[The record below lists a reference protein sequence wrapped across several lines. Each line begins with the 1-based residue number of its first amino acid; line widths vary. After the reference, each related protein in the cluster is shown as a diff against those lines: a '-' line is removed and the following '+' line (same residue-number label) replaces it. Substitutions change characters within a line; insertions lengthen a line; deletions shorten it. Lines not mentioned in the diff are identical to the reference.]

1 MIFDLLHT
9 TTISGLETAIN
20 TALKYDP
27 GTVRDLSE
35 LEGQVLLIDCS
46 MPTMRLAIETNQ
58 QKIILHNNWDGEAAV
73 TIQGTMVALVKMAV
87 NASDTSSFANS
98 GVQLSG
104 NLETLHRLHKILSK
118 LNIDWEAALADLVG
132 DIPAHVIGSAVRK
145 SAKVSSESLQRAS
158 SALVEVAQEEF
169 EIIPSQNRFEQF
181 KQDIRQMSAD
191 TDRIAARL
199 SALNAKIA
207 QATLKKPQL

>member
-1 MIFDLLHT
+1 VIFDLLHT

-46 MPTMRLAIETNQ
+46 MPTMRIAIETSQ

-73 TIQGTMVALVKMAV
+73 TLQGTMIALAKMAA
-87 NASDTSSFANS
+87 NTSDTSSFANS

-104 NLETLHRLHKILSK
+104 NLETLHKLHKILSK
-118 LNIDWEAALADLVG
+118 LNIDWEGGLADLVG
-132 DIPAHVIGSAVRK
+132 DVPAHIIGSAMRQ
-145 SAKVSSESLQRAS
+145 SAKASRESLQRAS
-158 SALVEVAQEEF
+158 SALVEIAQEEF
-169 EIIPSQNRFEQF
+169 EIIPSKNSFKHF
-181 KQDIRQMSAD
+181 KQDVRQMAAD
-191 TDRIAARL
+191 TDRIMARL
-199 SALNAKIA
+199 AALNAKMA
-207 QATLKKPQL
+207 QATDKKPAL

>member
-27 GTVRDLSE
+27 GTLRDLSE

-73 TIQGTMVALVKMAV
+73 TVQGTMVALVKMAV
-87 NASDTSSFANS
+87 NASDTSSFSNS

-132 DIPAHVIGSAVRK
+132 DVPAHVIGSAVRK
-145 SAKVSSESLQRAS
+145 SAKVSTESLQRAS

-199 SALNAKIA
+199 SALNAKIS
-207 QATLKKPQL
+207 QATLKKPAL

>member
-46 MPTMRLAIETNQ
+46 MPTMRLAIETSQ

-73 TIQGTMVALVKMAV
+73 TVQGTMVALVKMAV
-87 NASDTSSFANS
+87 NASDASSFANS

-132 DIPAHVIGSAVRK
+132 DVPAHVIGSAVRK
-145 SAKVSSESLQRAS
+145 SAKVSTESLQRAS

-207 QATLKKPQL
+207 QATLKKPPL

>member
-1 MIFDLLHT
+1 MIFDVLNT
-9 TTISGLETAIN
+9 TAISGLETAIN

-46 MPTMRLAIETNQ
+46 MPSMRIAIETSQ

-73 TIQGTMVALVKMAV
+73 TIQGTMISLAKMAA

-104 NLETLHRLHKILSK
+104 NLETLHKLHKILSK
-118 LNIDWEAALADLVG
+118 LNIDWEGGLADLVG
-132 DIPAHVIGSAVRK
+132 DVPAHIIGSAMRQ
-145 SAKVSSESLQRAS
+145 SAKASRESLQRVS
-158 SALVEVAQEEF
+158 SALVEIAQEEF
-169 EIIPSQNRFEQF
+169 EIIPSKNSFKHF
-181 KQDIRQMSAD
+181 KQDVRQMAAD
-191 TDRIAARL
+191 TDRIMARL
-199 SALNAKIA
+199 AALNTKIA
-207 QATLKKPQL
+207 QATDKKPAL

>member
-73 TIQGTMVALVKMAV
+73 TVQGTMVALVKMAV

-132 DIPAHVIGSAVRK
+132 DVPAHVIGSAVRK
-145 SAKVSSESLQRAS
+145 SAKVSTESLQRAS

-181 KQDIRQMSAD
+181 KQNIRQMSAD

-207 QATLKKPQL
+207 QATLKKPPL

>member
-1 MIFDLLHT
+1 VIFDSLHNT
-9 TTISGLETAIN
+9 AINGLETAIN

-46 MPTMRLAIETNQ
+46 MPSMCLAIETSQ

-73 TIQGTMVALVKMAV
+73 TIQGTMIALVKMAV

-98 GVQLSG
+98 GVQLAG
-104 NLETLHRLHKILSK
+104 NLETLHKLHKILSK

-132 DIPAHVIGSAVRK
+132 DVPAHVIGSAVRK

-169 EIIPSQNRFEQF
+169 EIIPSQNRFKQF
-181 KQDIRQMSAD
+181 KQDIRQISAD

-199 SALNAKIA
+199 SALSAKIA
-207 QATLKKPQL
+207 QATNKKPQL

>member
-1 MIFDLLHT
+1 MIFDVLNT
-9 TTISGLETAIN
+9 TAISGLETAIN

-46 MPTMRLAIETNQ
+46 MPSMRIAIETSQ

-73 TIQGTMVALVKMAV
+73 TIQGTMISLAKMAA

-104 NLETLHRLHKILSK
+104 NLETLHKLHKILSK
-118 LNIDWEAALADLVG
+118 LNIDWEGGLADLVG
-132 DIPAHVIGSAVRK
+132 DVPAHIIGSAMRQ
-145 SAKVSSESLQRAS
+145 SAKASRESLQRAS
-158 SALVEVAQEEF
+158 SALVEIAQEEF
-169 EIIPSQNRFEQF
+169 EIIPSKNSFKQF
-181 KQDIRQMSAD
+181 KQDVRQMAAD
-191 TDRIAARL
+191 TDRIMARL
-199 SALNAKIA
+199 AALNAKIA
-207 QATLKKPQL
+207 QATDKKPAL

>member
-1 MIFDLLHT
+1 MIFDVLNT
-9 TTISGLETAIN
+9 TAISGLETAIN

-46 MPTMRLAIETNQ
+46 MPSMRIAIETSQ

-73 TIQGTMVALVKMAV
+73 TIQGTMISLAKMAA

-104 NLETLHRLHKILSK
+104 NLETLHKLHKILSK
-118 LNIDWEAALADLVG
+118 LNIDWEGGLADLVG
-132 DIPAHVIGSAVRK
+132 DVPAHIIGSAMRQ
-145 SAKVSSESLQRAS
+145 SAKASRESLQRAS
-158 SALVEVAQEEF
+158 SALVEIAQEEF
-169 EIIPSQNRFEQF
+169 EIIPSKNSFKHF
-181 KQDIRQMSAD
+181 KQDVRQMAAD
-191 TDRIAARL
+191 TDRIMARL
-199 SALNAKIA
+199 AALNTKIA
-207 QATLKKPQL
+207 QATDKKPAL

>member
-73 TIQGTMVALVKMAV
+73 TVQGTMVALVKMAV

-132 DIPAHVIGSAVRK
+132 DVPAHVIGSAVRK
-145 SAKVSSESLQRAS
+145 SAKVSTESLQRVS

-181 KQDIRQMSAD
+181 KQNIRQMSAD

-207 QATLKKPQL
+207 QATLKKPPL

>member
-1 MIFDLLHT
+1 VIFDVLNT
-9 TTISGLETAIN
+9 TAISGLETAIN

-46 MPTMRLAIETNQ
+46 MPSMRIAIETSQ

-73 TIQGTMVALVKMAV
+73 TIQGTMISLAKMAA

-104 NLETLHRLHKILSK
+104 NLETLHKLHKILSK
-118 LNIDWEAALADLVG
+118 LNIDWEGGLADLVG
-132 DIPAHVIGSAVRK
+132 DVPAHIIGSAMRQ
-145 SAKVSSESLQRAS
+145 SAKASRESLQRAS
-158 SALVEVAQEEF
+158 SALVEIAQEEF
-169 EIIPSQNRFEQF
+169 EIIPSKNSFKHF
-181 KQDIRQMSAD
+181 KQDVRQMAAD
-191 TDRIAARL
+191 TDRIMARL
-199 SALNAKIA
+199 AALNTKIA
-207 QATLKKPQL
+207 QATDKKPAL

>member
-9 TTISGLETAIN
+9 TTISGLEAAIN

-46 MPTMRLAIETNQ
+46 MPTMRIAIETSQ

-73 TIQGTMVALVKMAV
+73 TIQGTMIALTKMAA
-87 NASDTSSFANS
+87 NTSDTSSFANS

-104 NLETLHRLHKILSK
+104 NLETLHKLHKILSK
-118 LNIDWEAALADLVG
+118 LNIDWEGGLADLVG
-132 DIPAHVIGSAVRK
+132 DVPAHIIGSAMRQ
-145 SAKVSSESLQRAS
+145 SAKASRESLQRAS
-158 SALVEVAQEEF
+158 SALVEIAQEEF
-169 EIIPSQNRFEQF
+169 EIIPSKNSFKHF
-181 KQDIRQMSAD
+181 KQDVRQMAAD
-191 TDRIAARL
+191 TDRIMARL
-199 SALNAKIA
+199 AALNAKIA
-207 QATLKKPQL
+207 QATDKKPAL

>member
-1 MIFDLLHT
+1 MIFDVLNT
-9 TTISGLETAIN
+9 TAISGLETAIN

-46 MPTMRLAIETNQ
+46 MPSMRIAIETSQ

-73 TIQGTMVALVKMAV
+73 TIQGTMISLAKMAA

-104 NLETLHRLHKILSK
+104 NLETLHKLHKILSK
-118 LNIDWEAALADLVG
+118 LNIDWEGGLADLVG
-132 DIPAHVIGSAVRK
+132 DVPAHIIGSAMRQ
-145 SAKVSSESLQRAS
+145 SAKASRESLQRAS
-158 SALVEVAQEEF
+158 SALVEIAQEEF
-169 EIIPSQNRFEQF
+169 EIIPSKNSFKHF
-181 KQDIRQMSAD
+181 KQDVRQMAAD
-191 TDRIAARL
+191 TDRIMARL
-199 SALNAKIA
+199 AALNAKIA
-207 QATLKKPQL
+207 QATDKKPAL

>member
-46 MPTMRLAIETNQ
+46 TPTMRLAIETNQ

-73 TIQGTMVALVKMAV
+73 TVQGTMVALVKMAV

-132 DIPAHVIGSAVRK
+132 DVPAHVIGSAVRK
-145 SAKVSSESLQRAS
+145 SAKVSTESLQRAS

-169 EIIPSQNRFEQF
+169 EITPSQNRFKQF

-207 QATLKKPQL
+207 QATLKKLPL

>member
-1 MIFDLLHT
+1 VIFDVLNT
-9 TTISGLETAIN
+9 TAISGLETAIN

-46 MPTMRLAIETNQ
+46 MPSMRIAIETSQ

-73 TIQGTMVALVKMAV
+73 TIQGTMISLAKMAA

-104 NLETLHRLHKILSK
+104 NLETLHKLHKILSK
-118 LNIDWEAALADLVG
+118 LNIDWEGGLADLVG
-132 DIPAHVIGSAVRK
+132 DVPAHIIGSAMRQ
-145 SAKVSSESLQRAS
+145 SAKASRESLQRAS
-158 SALVEVAQEEF
+158 SALVEIAQEEF
-169 EIIPSQNRFEQF
+169 EIIPSKNSFKQF
-181 KQDIRQMSAD
+181 KQDVRQMAAD
-191 TDRIAARL
+191 TDRIMARL
-199 SALNAKIA
+199 AALNAKIA
-207 QATLKKPQL
+207 QATDKKPAL

>member
-1 MIFDLLHT
+1 VIFDVLNT
-9 TTISGLETAIN
+9 TAISGLETAIN

-46 MPTMRLAIETNQ
+46 MPSMRIAIETSQ

-73 TIQGTMVALVKMAV
+73 TIQGTMISLAKMAA

-104 NLETLHRLHKILSK
+104 NLETLHKLHKILSK
-118 LNIDWEAALADLVG
+118 LNIDWEGGLADLVG
-132 DIPAHVIGSAVRK
+132 DVPAHIIGSAMRQ
-145 SAKVSSESLQRAS
+145 SAKVSRESLQRAS
-158 SALVEVAQEEF
+158 SALVEIAQEEF
-169 EIIPSQNRFEQF
+169 EIIPSKNNFKHF
-181 KQDIRQMSAD
+181 KQDVRQMAAD
-191 TDRIAARL
+191 TDRIMARL
-199 SALNAKIA
+199 AALNAKIA
-207 QATLKKPQL
+207 QATDKKPAL

>member
-73 TIQGTMVALVKMAV
+73 TVQGTMVALVKMAV
-87 NASDTSSFANS
+87 NASDTSSFSNS

-132 DIPAHVIGSAVRK
+132 DVPAHVIGSAVRK
-145 SAKVSSESLQRAS
+145 SAKVSTESLQRAS

-199 SALNAKIA
+199 SALNAKIS
-207 QATLKKPQL
+207 QATLKKPAL

>member
-1 MIFDLLHT
+1 VIFDVLNT
-9 TTISGLETAIN
+9 TAISGLETAIN

-46 MPTMRLAIETNQ
+46 MPSMRIAIETSQ

-73 TIQGTMVALVKMAV
+73 TLQGTMISLAKMAA

-104 NLETLHRLHKILSK
+104 NLETLHKLHKILSK
-118 LNIDWEAALADLVG
+118 LNIDWEGGLADLVG
-132 DIPAHVIGSAVRK
+132 DVPAHIIGSAMRQ
-145 SAKVSSESLQRAS
+145 SAKASRESLQRAS
-158 SALVEVAQEEF
+158 SALVEIAQEEF
-169 EIIPSQNRFEQF
+169 EIIPSKNSFKHF
-181 KQDIRQMSAD
+181 KQDVRQMAAD
-191 TDRIAARL
+191 TDRIMARL
-199 SALNAKIA
+199 AALNTKIA
-207 QATLKKPQL
+207 QATDKKPAL